1 VKFRVLSIAQREL
14 VEAIQWYADRSAAAA
29 VEFVDEYE
37 RALGEIKTRPQQ
49 FTRAECVESP
59 RDIRQVLLHKF
70 PYVVYYELT
79 AKKSAFWLFRT
90 QLGSLAIGGKNARK
104 GVLMVILPSRIVN
117 C

>member
-79 AKKSAFWLFRT
+79 AEEVCV
-90 QLGSLAIGGKNARK
+90 LAISHAARQP
-104 GVLMVILPSRIVN
+104 GYWREERT
-117 C
+117 